1 MIESSYLA
9 AKDAIVAKFR
19 ELPIFQ
25 EIDAERI
32 RRIIGLCK
40 MRQYE
45 PGEDIIVEDTFDH
58 WMYILISGEVV
69 VLRKGEELGALRRF
83 GDVFGE
89 MGVIDGSPRSATV
102 QARRK
107 AMCLAMD
114 ASSLDRLD
122 QEDRIFFHAVIFRS
136 LSEDLSVRLRRM
148 NEENVELKE
157 RLKAYEERFGPLE

>member
-9 AKDAIVAKFR
+9 AKDAIIAKFR
-19 ELPIFQ
+19 ELPIFK
-25 EIDAERI
+25 EIEADRI

-45 PGEDIIVEDTFDH
+45 PGEDIIVEDTYDH
-58 WMYILISGEVV
+58 WMYILISGEVT
-69 VLRKGEELGALRRF
+69 VLRKGVELGGLRRF

-89 MGVIDGSPRSATV
+89 MGIIDGSPRSATV
-102 QARRK
+102 RCSRK

-122 QEDRIFFHAVIFRS
+122 QEDRVFFHAVIFRS
-136 LSEDLSVRLRRM
+136 LAEDLSVRLRRM
-148 NEENVELKE
+148 NDENVGLKE
-157 RLKAYEERFGPLE
+157 RIKAYEERFGSLE